1 VTFTCTTCYSVVM
14 AKSVGLNK
22 GGKRNLTVQLDEET
36 IQAAKELAVRRH
48 TSVSGLLTR
57 ALEELVAADTRY
69 REAMRLAI
77 DAMYYGE
84 KTLGGRA
91 TWSRD
96 ELYEEMFNE

>member
-1 VTFTCTTCYSVVM
+1 M

-22 GGKRNLTVQLDEET
+22 GGKRNLTIQLDEAT
-36 IQAAKELAVRRH
+36 IQAAKEVAVRRN
-48 TSVSGLLTR
+48 TSVSGLVTQV
-57 ALEELVAADTRY
+57 LEELVREDIRY
-69 REAMRLAI
+69 REAMKVAI

-84 KTLGGRA
+84 KTLGGGRV